1 VSLKLLSYQTN
12 DETRAPDGEHAATFR
27 VSGPTRDIERLIT
40 GIILGLVPAPE
51 WSAEVKP
58 DGTVAL
64 TTPSKPAE
72 SAPRADPEP
81 PTTPAATALATQASA
96 ATAPRGEKTATTR
109 KQRTPT
115 TAPAESSTP
124 AASAPP
130 PKDEPKPAE
139 GDAFLVH
146 VGVVQLPPQ
155 SGAKAKDEP
164 APKAPASTTAEDDG
178 FGDVEPAPSKAAAD
192 AFPSELLEA
201 PRLKEVLDILKAKEL
216 VKDRAGAVAWCLAH
230 REKVPAL
237 EPIAPADME
246 RRVHVGCNVLGIK

>member
-40 GIILGLVPAPE
+40 GIILGLVPVPE

-58 DGTVAL
+58 DGTVAVAA
-64 TTPSKPAE
+64 PSKPAE
-72 SAPRADPEP
+72 GTPVTAPA
-81 PTTPAATALATQASA
+81 TTAPAAQVSA
-96 ATAPRGEKTATTR
+96 ATPKGEKTATTR

-115 TAPAESSTP
+115 TAPAESSAP

-130 PKDEPKPAE
+130 AKDEPKPAE
-139 GDAFLVH
+139 GDAYVDEE
-146 VGVVQLPPQ
+146 GEVQLPPQ